1 MFLFLNSALFKAKI
15 FMYFYFCLN
24 SKWLPKDEL
33 CDLANPKP
41 HWLQSPRA
49 KIIKWSKA
57 YLYILLDLT
66 SAKRTTLRVVEE
78 MLKDAK
84 LAKPIVIDFDLGE
97 RLTYVHRLDSV
108 AWWTC
113 SSRLSTWCPCPLFS
127 SVVSVSFSASPRQH
141 QRNYP
146 SFPPQNT
153 SPLFPLLPIAS
164 DFYSLSLYS
173 LA

>member
-66 SAKRTTLRVVEE
+66 SAKRTTLRVVQE

-84 LAKPIVIDFDLGE
+84 LAKPMSLTVIWEKDLRMSTDE
-97 RLTYVHRLDSV
+97 TQWLDEHVQADWALDVLVHYSLQ
-108 AWWTC
+108 
-113 SSRLSTWCPCPLFS
+113 LF
-127 SVVSVSFSASPRQH
+127 Q
-141 QRNYP
+141 
-146 SFPPQNT
+146 
-153 SPLFPLLPIAS
+153 
-164 DFYSLSLYS
+164 SLSLLLQGSIREIILVFHLRIHPLFFLFYLLLLLS
-173 LA
+173 TL